1 MRAVAYTGAEKS
13 ACSRKVCP
21 DREVLPSQ
29 ASMAGR
35 NFIGADGADIINEG
49 EQFFPTISPE
59 GVRTMQRW
67 NTAEITRPL
76 LSITEECDKGNLAVF
91 GKGGGAL
98 INLRTLEVRHLE
110 RVGGT
115 YEAEMWVPSRSMEME
130 AAGAAGFTRQER

>member
-1 MRAVAYTGAEKS
+1 MKGSNFSRRYPQRVSEQCS
-13 ACSRKVCP
+13 A
-21 DREVLPSQ
+21 
-29 ASMAGR
+29 G
-35 NFIGADGADIINEG
+35 
-49 EQFFPTISPE
+49 
-59 GVRTMQRW
+59 
-67 NTAEITRPL
+67 TRPRLRGL